1 TAREFLIF
9 SGRLAGLD
17 ARDAAARAQRWL
29 ERLGLADRARTPLR
43 KYSKGMVQRVGLA
56 HALVHDPEL
65 VFLDEPM
72 SGLDPLGRR
81 EFRDLI
87 LECRGRGTTVVFSS
101 HNPPDVQPI
110 LDRGLVLANRPIPP
124 PGPPR

>member
-56 HALVHDPEL
+56 HALIHDPEL

-81 EFRDLI
+81 EFRRPLP
-87 LECRGRGTTVVFSS
+87 EGPRPRPTG
-101 HNPPDVQPI
+101 
-110 LDRGLVLANRPIPP
+110 GLL
-124 PGPPR
+124 GPN